1 MEDTKHLL
9 TVMKTESEKYK
20 TIKNNVIK
28 MISNRHYIKKDG
40 SKEFLLKDNNVK
52 IVDESDNVFTFV
64 TTNNDK
70 YAVKII
76 FQKITTTGKQSLIYD
91 FLFTYTTYKKILIA
105 NDYNTKVVDYAQS
118 RNTQIFKE
126 CALLVDIISHKDQP
140 QFEVLTPTE
149 TEKVKAEYNVTEYT
163 LKKYLKNDPV
173 VKYFDLKKGA
183 VVRIVRP
190 SPTTGYSIDY
200 RVVV

>member
-149 TEKVKAEYNVTEYT
+149 IEKVKAEYNVTEYT